1 MPVTPNTALFIIPMS
16 VPEATALLN
25 ATGDEG
31 DSAQLFLAD
40 DLVAFSG
47 GGDKIYV
54 GYEFREFKEKYFAIR
69 KMVKLKDIGEAM
81 TFATPALHTLM
92 EARLDS
98 ARDTCRTVI
107 SDDFVDQPLP
117 EIDPEASAKDAAGAI
132 MKNSDGMVMGRDH
145 NDDSSCEMIIQMLNE
160 NQPANML
167 FIEEF
172 AMEMQDDLDAYM
184 NGAPDAEMSEN
195 MKKRVADLKGQFR
208 VDWEPILVKAKQKGV
223 KIYGIDTIKAEP
235 GVPSD
240 DPSYGERRVAIM
252 NKAAADV
259 IKKAKLDHPGDKFV
273 VMCGAA
279 HMNTH
284 AGGVPGLAQM
294 LDVPSVKLNDQG
306 KLRAVSDNKELRG
319 MPSKVEQVFI
329 DAAMFK
335 AVAQYKTVSPRDP
348 SSLEK
353 GELRRVISDVAK
365 SLRDADKLTE
375 TSPMSDL
382 LKDKLCANAI
392 DDLCRVTAGRTA
404 LKAKLK
410 SAIASKDLSEV
421 GSLLR
426 TDPDLVTQYTD
437 HTSRKTLLHEALEA
451 KDDALANL
459 LLDRGANANAPDAK
473 GNIPVHMA
481 ASLALGGDKAAAL
494 MTNLALS
501 GANFMLTGP
510 DAKTAYQT
518 AVDTGNPQAVEAL
531 VKEDVGNL
539 ANLWLAHFIKMAEA
553 RYAEERED
561 GDEKFNAGELKA
573 IAVKRFKEM
582 DASVGF
588 PSPDDVEAT
597 INVDD
602 TSFDVV
608 DDLIAVTRAR
618 KKNRTDMQAAIKSG
632 NVSEAER
639 LLAADPLFATL
650 PIYEGR
656 TALNIAALS
665 GKDDV
670 MVALIKGGCDPNH
683 VNPRGRTTLHTVL
696 NREVPKTATD
706 KQETLTATV
715 KALLDN
721 GADVN
726 AQDRGGRTP
735 LHLAGFRNNV
745 SAIEEIGSRD
755 KLDTTLKDDRGWTAH
770 DMTLGATNKEAE
782 AALVKAG
789 LCSNAPP
796 LSDGAH
802 STVDLLC
809 MMSRCSDPSSD
820 EHKLRKMYETLY
832 AVEQMRPIL
841 DLAAAA
847 GCNDRN
853 PPKGGLRIF
862 VNDTN
867 TVGPL
872 FGQSV
877 GPSGAYDEK
886 VNSLLIPMKSDSTEG
901 DPMGTLAHEMTHLTA
916 HLVSDD
922 EDTLPYK
929 TKEEKQK
936 YLDAIDA
943 DIRKLH
949 LLSGDDPAQRSIKE
963 RVSGRMD
970 GYGQKKGTET
980 DFDGADLRLL
990 QEHIVSIPQLI
1001 ASYGPDYVREHL
1013 PAMMKFFED
1022 FSAQAAETLK
1032 SDDRFAAGRA
1042 KIDATKNNKLIE
1054 RVVRTNSA
1062 PKAPEVFFQAADS
1075 LDMSVDTVISKLE
1088 GEYRSL
1094 HGTRKPTDKTTGP
1107 SVAFST
1113 ADYEL
1118 DGAHVKAM
1126 AKKMKAIR
1134 KVLAKT
1140 MAPNELARYMT
1151 TDAMKSLV
1159 VELGQS
1165 LELGSEKE
1173 MIKAA
1178 TRISD
1183 TWIKQTKIDF
1193 VEDRIA
1199 KKNTVRSADLAE
1211 AAVYR
1216 AEMIAQGG
1224 GGGEDKWSDTVLDAN
1239 RKKQA
1244 NLIAILTQELD
1255 KPENKKLVTSNP
1267 AQLMR
1272 VLPNAVTDTGA
1283 IYVKTRPKRFGHHDP
1298 AHVSINVATAKNEWI
1313 KTLGTISK

>member
-1 MPVTPNTALFIIPMS
+1 MPVTSQNALFVIPMS

-25 ATGDEG
+25 ATGSAG
-31 DSAQLFLAD
+31 DAAQLFLAD
-40 DLVAFSG
+40 DLVAFNA

-54 GYEFREFKEKYFAIR
+54 GYEFREFKDKYYTIR
-69 KMVKLKDIGEAM
+69 QLVKLKDIGAAM

-92 EARLDS
+92 AARLDA
-98 ARDTCRTVI
+98 ARDTCRTVFG
-107 SDDFVDQPLP
+107 DDFVEQPLP
-117 EIDPEASAKDAAGAI
+117 EIDPTASAKDAAGAI
-132 MKNSDGMVMGRDH
+132 MKNADGMVMGREHKDA
-145 NDDSSCEMIIQMLNE
+145 SSCEVVVQMLNDD
-160 NQPANML
+160 QPANML

-195 MKKRVADLKGQFR
+195 MKKRVADLKLQFT

-223 KIYGIDTIKAEP
+223 KIYGIDTITAEP
-235 GVPSD
+235 GVPAD

-259 IKKAKLDHPGDKFV
+259 VAKAKRDHPGDKFV

-294 LDVPSVKLNDQG
+294 LDVPSVKLNDEG
-306 KLRAVSDNKELRG
+306 KLRAVPDNKELRG
-319 MPSKVEQVFI
+319 MPSKAEQMFI
-329 DAAMFK
+329 DAAMSK
-335 AVAQYKTVSPRDP
+335 AVTQYKTVSPRDP
-348 SSLEK
+348 YLLDK
-353 GELRRVISDVAK
+353 GELRRVIAGVAK
-365 SLRDADKLTE
+365 SLRDSDKLTE
-375 TSPMSDL
+375 TSSVTDL
-382 LKDKLCANAI
+382 LTDKLCTDAI

-404 LKAKLK
+404 LKTKLK

-421 GSLLR
+421 DALLR
-426 TDPDLVTQYTD
+426 ADPDLVTQYTD
-437 HTSRKTLLHEALEA
+437 KTDRKTLLHHALEA

-459 LLDRGANANAPDAK
+459 LLDRGANANAPDAT

-481 ASLALGGDKAAAL
+481 AGLTLDGDKAAAL

-501 GANFMLTGP
+501 GADFMLTGP

-518 AVDTGNPQAVEAL
+518 AVDTGNPKAVEAL
-531 VKEDVGNL
+531 AKEDVGSL
-539 ANLWLAHFIKMAEA
+539 ENLWLAHFIKMAEA
-553 RYAEERED
+553 RYGEVRED
-561 GDEKFNAGELKA
+561 GDENFNAGELKA
-573 IAVKRFKEM
+573 IAIKRFKEL

-588 PSPDDVEAT
+588 PSTDDVEAT

-602 TSFDVV
+602 TSFDTV

-618 KKNRTDMQAAIKSG
+618 KKNRAEMQAAIKSG
-632 NVSEAER
+632 NVAEAKR

-650 PIYEGR
+650 PISEGR
-656 TALNIAALS
+656 TALNIAALA

-683 VNPRGRTTLHTVL
+683 VNPRGRTTLHSVL
-696 NREVPKTATD
+696 NREIPKTATE

-789 LCSNAPP
+789 LCSNKPP
-796 LSDGAH
+796 LSQGAH

-809 MMSRCSDPSSD
+809 MMSRCSDPSGD

-841 DLAAAA
+841 DLAAAS

-862 VNDTN
+862 VNNTN

-922 EDTLPYK
+922 EDTLPFK
-929 TKEEKQK
+929 TKEEKKK

-949 LLSGDDPAQRSIKE
+949 LLSADDPAQSSIRE
-963 RVSGRMD
+963 RVSGRMV
-970 GYGQKKGTET
+970 GYGSKKGAET
-980 DFDGADLRLL
+980 DFEGADLRLL

-1013 PAMMKFFED
+1013 PAMMTFFED

-1032 SDDRFAAGRA
+1032 NDDRFSAGRA
-1042 KIDATKNNKLIE
+1042 KIDATKNQKLIE
-1054 RVVRTNSA
+1054 RVERTNMA
-1062 PKAPEVFFQAADS
+1062 PKAPEVTYQTTTS
-1075 LDMSVDTVISKLE
+1075 LDMSVDTVLAKLA
-1088 GEYRSL
+1088 GEYMSR
-1094 HGTRKPTDKTTGP
+1094 HGTRKPNDIATGP
-1107 SVAFST
+1107 SVAFS
-1113 ADYEL
+1113 ADDYEM
-1118 DGAHVKAM
+1118 DKDHTKAL
-1126 AKKMKAIR
+1126 AKKLRAI
-1134 KVLAKT
+1134 KKTLSKT
-1140 MAPNELARYMT
+1140 MAPEELARYMT
-1151 TDAMKSLV
+1151 TGALKSLI
-1159 VELGQS
+1159 VELG
-1165 LELGSEKE
+1165 ETMEMDSEKA
-1173 MIKAA
+1173 MLKAA
-1178 TRISD
+1178 ARVSD
-1183 TWIKQTKIDF
+1183 TWVKQTKIDF
-1193 VEDRIA
+1193 IENRIT
-1199 KKNTVRSADLAE
+1199 KGNSVKSEELAA

-1216 AEMIAQGG
+1216 AEMIAKGG
-1224 GGGEDKWSDTVLDAN
+1224 GGDDDAWSDTVLDTN

-1244 NLIAILTQELD
+1244 KLIAILTEELE

-1283 IYVKTRPKRFGHHDP
+1283 IYVKTRPKRLGRRDTE
-1298 AHVSINVATAKNEWI
+1298 HVSINVASAKSEWV
-1313 KTLGTISK
+1313 KTLGTIAK

>member
-16 VPEATALLN
+16 VPESTALLN
-25 ATGDEG
+25 ATGAEG
-31 DSAQLFLAD
+31 ASAQLFLAD
-40 DLVAFSG
+40 DLVAFNA
-47 GGDKIYV
+47 GGDKLYV
-54 GYEFREFKEKYFAIR
+54 GYEFREFKDKYFEIR
-69 KMVKLKDIGEAM
+69 KQVKLKDISAAM
-81 TFATPALHTLM
+81 AFATPVLHDLM
-92 EARLDS
+92 AARLDA

-107 SDDFVDQPLP
+107 GDDFVDQPLP

-132 MKNSDGMVMGRDH
+132 MKKSDGMVMGRDH
-145 NDDSSCEMIIQMLNE
+145 NDSGSCDMIMQMLNDD
-160 NQPANML
+160 QPAKLL

-172 AMEMQDDLDAYM
+172 AMEQQDDLDAYLS
-184 NGAPDAEMSEN
+184 GPPDAEMSEDL
-195 MKKRVADLKGQFR
+195 KKRVADIKGQFS

-223 KIYGIDTIKAEP
+223 KLYGIDTIKAEP
-235 GVPSD
+235 GVPSE

-259 IKKAKLDHPGDKFV
+259 IAQAKLDHPGDKFV

-294 LDVPSVKLNDQG
+294 LGVPSVKLNDNG
-306 KLRAVSDNKELRG
+306 KLRAVSDNKALRG
-319 MPSKVEQVFI
+319 MPSKVEQTFI
-329 DAAMFK
+329 DAAMSK

-348 SSLEK
+348 SSLDK
-353 GELRRVISDVAK
+353 GELRRVIEGVAK
-365 SLRDADKLTE
+365 SLSAADKLTD
-375 TSPMSDL
+375 TSTVTGL
-382 LKDKLCANAI
+382 LTDKLCTDAI
-392 DDLCRVTAGRTA
+392 DKLCRVTAGRSA

-410 SAIASKDLSEV
+410 SAIDSKDLSEV
-421 GSLLR
+421 SKLLGA
-426 TDPDLVTQYTD
+426 DPDLLTQYTD
-437 HTSRKTLLHEALEA
+437 DTSRKTLLHEALEA

-459 LLDRGANANAPDAK
+459 LLDRGANPNIPDAK
-473 GNIPVHMA
+473 GGIPVHMA
-481 ASLALGGDKAAAL
+481 ASLALDGDKAAAL

-501 GANFMLTGP
+501 GADFTLPGP
-510 DAKTAYQT
+510 DAKSAYQT
-518 AVDTGNPQAVEAL
+518 AVETGNPKAVEAL
-531 VKEDVGNL
+531 AKEDIGNL
-539 ANLWLAHFIKMAEA
+539 ENLWLVHFIKMAEA
-553 RYAEERED
+553 RYADERED
-561 GDEKFNAGELKA
+561 GDENFNTGELKA
-573 IAVKRFKEM
+573 IAVKRFKELET
-582 DASVGF
+582 SVGF
-588 PSPDDVEAT
+588 PSMEDVEAT

-602 TSFDVV
+602 TSFDAV
-608 DDLIAVTRAR
+608 DALIAVTRAR
-618 KKNRTDMQAAIKSG
+618 KKNRADMQAAIKSG
-632 NVSEAER
+632 DVDEAIR
-639 LLAADPLFATL
+639 ILAADPLFATL
-650 PIYEGR
+650 PISEGR
-656 TALNIAALS
+656 TALNIAALA

-683 VNPRGRTTLHTVL
+683 VNSRGRTTLHSVL
-696 NREVPKTATD
+696 NREIPKTATD

-745 SAIEEIGSRD
+745 SAVAEIGSRD
-755 KLDTTLKDDRGWTAH
+755 ELDATIKDDRGWTAH
-770 DMTLGATNKEAE
+770 DMTLGSTNKEAE

-789 LCSNAPP
+789 LCSNKPP
-796 LSDGAH
+796 LSQGTH

-809 MMSRCSDPSSD
+809 MMSRCADPVSD

-847 GCNDRN
+847 GCNDRG

-886 VNSLLIPMKSDSTEG
+886 VNSLLIPMKTDSLEG

-929 TKEEKQK
+929 TEEEKKK

-949 LLSGDDPAQRSIKE
+949 LLSGDDPAQTSIKE
-963 RVSGRMD
+963 RVSGRMV
-970 GYGQKKGTET
+970 GYGKKKVTET
-980 DFDGADLRLL
+980 DFEGADLRLL

-1032 SDDRFAAGRA
+1032 TDDRFAAGRA
-1042 KIDATKNNKLIE
+1042 KIDATKNKTLIE
-1054 RVVRTNSA
+1054 RVERTNIA
-1062 PKAPEVFFQAADS
+1062 PKAPEVTFQSTTS
-1075 LDMSVDTVISKLE
+1075 LDMSVDTVLGKLA
-1088 GEYRSL
+1088 GEYTSR
-1094 HGTRKPTDKTTGP
+1094 HGTRKATDKNTGP
-1107 SVAFST
+1107 SIAFS
-1113 ADYEL
+1113 ANDYEL
-1118 DGAHVKAM
+1118 DKDHTRALE
-1126 AKKMKAIR
+1126 KKLRAIK

-1140 MAPNELARYMT
+1140 MAPEELARYMT
-1151 TDAMKSLV
+1151 TDALKSLI
-1159 VELGQS
+1159 VELGEAM
-1165 LELGSEKE
+1165 ELGSEKE
-1173 MIKAA
+1173 MIKAT
-1178 TRISD
+1178 TRLSD

-1193 VEDRIA
+1193 IEDRIA
-1199 KKNTVRSADLAE
+1199 KGNSVRGAELAE

-1216 AEMIAQGG
+1216 AEMIAKGG
-1224 GGGEDKWSDTVLDAN
+1224 GGDDDTWSDSVLETN

-1244 NLIAILTQELD
+1244 NLIAILAEELE
-1255 KPENKKLVTSNP
+1255 KPENKKLVESNP

-1283 IYVKTRPKRFGHHDP
+1283 IFVKTRPKRFGRRD
-1298 AHVSINVATAKNEWI
+1298 AGHVSINVATAKSEWV
-1313 KTLGTISK
+1313 KTLGTISS